1 MMDDSDSDICDSFK
15 PSSLKIVPKDHFKKE
30 RDDFQNQ
37 LKQIKIMDVEM
48 DVPDKNQ
55 TKAQQEKLQNKTDQ
69 QQPITSIVVQ
79 EVKAE

>member
-1 MMDDSDSDICDSFK
+1 MIGDSDSDICDSFK

-30 RDDFQNQ
+30 RDDFQDQ

-55 TKAQQEKLQNKTDQ
+55 ENAQQEKAPNETD
-69 QQPITSIVVQ
+69 
-79 EVKAE
+79 